1 MTAEVDNLL
10 VGDGIDR
17 ARGKGETGVHLA
29 HVLDEIDAG
38 GVDRVKGRE
47 LSAVEY
53 GQNKGVVVNRKLSG
67 HPVIKGV
74 GRHIRVGLAL
84 QNAVYVVGHILA
96 APARPSNVPRLDFGR
111 VSRPGVHRGAD
122 GRNIPGPPG
131 ERRKARVERGEEPK
145 RREV

>member
-1 MTAEVDNLL
+1 MDNLL
-10 VGDGIDR
+10 VWDGIDR

-84 QNAVYVVGHILA
+84 QKTVDVV
-96 APARPSNVPRLDFGR
+96 
-111 VSRPGVHRGAD
+111 
-122 GRNIPGPPG
+122 
-131 ERRKARVERGEEPK
+131 
-145 RREV
+145 

>member
-38 GVDRVKGRE
+38 CVDRVKGRE

-74 GRHIRVGLAL
+74 D
-84 QNAVYVVGHILA
+84 GHIYGAFYSFVLEMLEFLA
-96 APARPSNVPRLDFGR
+96 DKIYRLGR
-111 VSRPGVHRGAD
+111 VRGCVIVHNFKRYSRPL
-122 GRNIPGPPG
+122 G
-131 ERRKARVERGEEPK
+131 EVSTNRAVFSA
-145 RREV
+145 

>member
-1 MTAEVDNLL
+1 MDNLL

-84 QNAVYVVGHILA
+84 QKAVYVVGHILA